1 MESVFILQ
9 NPEMLQCQLQAHTE
23 RLQKMLIDHAALY
36 NAHRLFLLLAPPS
49 FPLQQLPS
57 PLPTM
62 KSLLKT
68 VKW

>member
-1 MESVFILQ
+1 MESAFHSAEPRDL
-9 NPEMLQCQLQAHTE
+9 LQCQLQAYTE

-36 NAHRLFLLLAPPS
+36 NAHRLFFLLLAPPS

-62 KSLLKT
+62 KSLS
-68 VKW
+68 